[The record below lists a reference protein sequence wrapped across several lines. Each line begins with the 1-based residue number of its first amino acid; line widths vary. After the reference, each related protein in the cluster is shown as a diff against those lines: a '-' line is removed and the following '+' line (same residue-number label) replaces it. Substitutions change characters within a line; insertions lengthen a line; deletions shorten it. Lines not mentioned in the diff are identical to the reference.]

1 MKQASKLQVWIC
13 SAGGS
18 SSNGLVGIGESDE
31 LFSEDG
37 GGMGSNQRGAA
48 LGPKR
53 FHGKSFSGEIRLR
66 RKKLQP
72 CFNQALQPTRHGV
85 VKLSAKRRAANRN
98 RQIDHRPHSLSRTK
112 SNFSAHAHGQSNI
125 NKKQRTI
132 ETTCLLRTLQVMI
145 TSTQPYLNSHH

>member
-72 CFNQALQPTRHGV
+72 TRHGV
-85 VKLSAKRRAANRN
+85 VKLSAACLGEAASGEQKQTNRPSTSFFIKN
-98 RQIDHRPHSLSRTK
+98 EVQLLSSRERSIK
-112 SNFSAHAHGQSNI
+112 YQ
-125 NKKQRTI
+125 
-132 ETTCLLRTLQVMI
+132 
-145 TSTQPYLNSHH
+145 